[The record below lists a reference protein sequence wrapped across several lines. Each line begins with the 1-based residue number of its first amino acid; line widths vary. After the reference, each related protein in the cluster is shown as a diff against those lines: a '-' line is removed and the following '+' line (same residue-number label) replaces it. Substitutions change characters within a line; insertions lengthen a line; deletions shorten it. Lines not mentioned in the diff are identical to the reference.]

1 MQVLIIFLID
11 FIQRTELW
19 QEALSQ
25 VYYAMLV
32 FSCRDKV
39 MKLWSD
45 TYGVMKW
52 KSKILLL
59 GCGLCREALKGRLL
73 LSSMLQDFF

>member
-45 TYGVMKW
+45 TYGVMK
-52 KSKILLL
+52 
-59 GCGLCREALKGRLL
+59 
-73 LSSMLQDFF
+73 